1 MRDVRPKGR
10 LEWGHGF
17 CPWGS
22 MENGGVIITDFINLR
37 KGIIDKKLGRIY
49 SWSAGRDGKSLTHG
63 GKKIVTFLNKIYTF
77 LKLPTRLLSPIA

>member
-22 MENGGVIITDFINLR
+22 MENGGVIITDFINLK
-37 KGIIDKKLGRIY
+37 KG
-49 SWSAGRDGKSLTHG
+49 
-63 GKKIVTFLNKIYTF
+63 KIEKNWKGFNPGL
-77 LKLPTRLLSPIA
+77 RGEW

>member
-22 MENGGVIITDFINLR
+22 MENGGVIITDFINLK
-37 KGIIDKKLGRIY
+37 KGKIDKKLERI
-49 SWSAGRDGKSLTHG
+49 
-63 GKKIVTFLNKIYTF
+63 
-77 LKLPTRLLSPIA
+77 

>member
-22 MENGGVIITDFINLR
+22 MENGGVIITDFINL
-37 KGIIDKKLGRIY
+37 KKEKIDKKLERIQ
-49 SWSAGRDGKSLTHG
+49 SWSAGGMVKPEPRVV
-63 GKKIVTFLNKIYTF
+63 KK
-77 LKLPTRLLSPIA
+77 LSHF